1 MDEVEHK
8 INQLEQKK
16 ESIETIMA
24 NEDFYKKSQEET
36 NKTLAGYHAL
46 CKELNALFAEW
57 EAGS

>member
-24 NEDFYKKSQEET
+24 NEDFYQKSQNET
-36 NKTLAGYHAL
+36 AKILDGYHAL